1 MLGVLCVFGV
11 LQTRLAEYY
20 DFLPIEERVALE
32 AEIIRK
38 CLSRTEL
45 QVAVEEHRCRVCV
58 ECFVLPSNATA
69 VSTHLPSVCVR
80 ASPSVPSWSTVA

>member
-1 MLGVLCVFGV
+1 MLCVCV
-11 LQTRLAEYY
+11 WRVQTRLAEYY

-45 QVAVEEHRCRVCV
+45 QVAVEEHRCCVCV
-58 ECFVLPSNATA
+58 ECFVLRRKPTT

-80 ASPSVPSWSTVA
+80 ALSVPSWSTVA